1 MEGMRCGDLILG
13 KKNYGCC
20 REEGA
25 LIIERG
31 EREIEREI
39 KQHTGD
45 FTRKTLAENHGLG
58 KSG

>member
-1 MEGMRCGDLILG
+1 MRCGDLILG